1 MALDEALCE
10 TLTEVARA
18 MAPARR
24 KWWVVASAAVALH
37 GADAGTVR
45 DVDVLFDHRDCETIL
60 PPLGLEP
67 QAGLPDGRF
76 RSDIFVSWPGARL
89 TVELFAGFH
98 LFEDG
103 RWRELRPATRLGI
116 ALGDAQVFI
125 PERAELKAM
134 LMRFGRPKDMERA
147 ALL

>member
-10 TLTEVARA
+10 TLAQVARA
-18 MAPARR
+18 MAPARHE
-24 KWWVVASAAVALH
+24 WWVVASAAVALH

-45 DVDVLFDHRDCETIL
+45 DVDVLFDRRDRETIL

-67 QAGLPDGRF
+67 QAGLPDGQF
-76 RSDIFVSWPGARL
+76 RSDIFVSWPGACMP
-89 TVELFAGFH
+89 VELFAGFH
-98 LFEDG
+98 LHEAG
-103 RWRELRPATRLGI
+103 RWCELRPATRLGV
-116 ALGDAQVFI
+116 ALGDARVFI
-125 PERAELKAM
+125 PERAELKSM